1 MSDATVS
8 LSILAAV
15 VVLFVWNRFPVE
27 LVAVGAALALFFS
40 GVLTLD
46 ESLAGFGDPA
56 VILIAALFVV
66 SEGLDATGV
75 TTWLG
80 RTLAEK
86 SGGSARRLLVFTM
99 LLSAG
104 LTALIGLNGTVAA
117 LLPMAVMVAVQRGYP
132 TSQLLMPLAFAG
144 SAGGLLLLTGSPVNV
159 VISEAAADAGV
170 GAFGLAEFALVGIPL
185 VAGTVLI
192 VLALG
197 NRLLPERESSMVPP
211 DLSRQAA
218 VLVEHYSLD
227 NVFHLRAGPSS
238 GLLGRTRARWD
249 LDGYPGIKVI
259 TVLDAASQ
267 RPVSD
272 GLVGVGDRITV
283 VGDPDVARR
292 YAADHELRVEA
303 VRGAA
308 DIAQSLLTRESGAAE
323 VVIPPRSRFVGEE
336 VSPGKVVLG
345 GSLII
350 LAIERQGRDQGPGT
364 TVLQAGDTLLVEGDW
379 ASLTEAIG
387 RPRRARRRLP
397 GPGPPSGGAAGPGL
411 DPGDRRARGHG
422 GPARDRDRPA
432 RGRRAAGGRRYGPA
446 PGRLRAAGLPGD
458 FLDDRAPRGGDDP
471 DVDCHYE
478 VRRRREGR
486 GDSRGRRRRRGAPRA
501 ARRPVRPDRGLRPAH
516 QQHCDGARGH
526 PDRGL
531 GSRPARRLRPSR
543 VDERVRRGRGCVPHA
558 RGHAREHDG
567 DGTGRLPVWRLLE
580 TWAGVGPAVFRRVGR
595 VGPARVEVLMA
606 LRSHRC
612 VPRKNRS
619 TKPVLSVVEGSEILD
634 NFE

>member
-308 DIAQSLLTRESGAAE
+308 DITQSLLTRESGAAE

-379 ASLTEAIG
+379 ASLTEAMGARDVLVVDCPDLVRRQAVPLG
-387 RPRRARRRLP
+387 RGSIPAIVVLAAMVVLLATAIVPPAVAALLAAGAMVLLRVVSVQQAYRGISWTTVLLVAGMIPMSTAITKSGAGARVAEILVDAVGGAGPLALLAALFVLTVVFGQLISNTATALVVIPIAVSAAAQLGVSARPVLMSVCVAAAAAFLTP
-397 GPGPPSGGAAGPGL
+397 VATPANMMVMGPGGYRFGDYWRLGL
-411 DPGDRRARGHG
+411 VLVLLFFAVSV
-422 GPARDRDRPA
+422 
-432 RGRRAAGGRRYGPA
+432 
-446 PGRLRAAGLPGD
+446 GL
-458 FLDDRAPRGGDDP
+458 
-471 DVDCHYE
+471 
-478 VRRRREGR
+478 
-486 GDSRGRRRRRGAPRA
+486 
-501 ARRPVRPDRGLRPAH
+501 
-516 QQHCDGARGH
+516 
-526 PDRGL
+526 
-531 GSRPARRLRPSR
+531 
-543 VDERVRRGRGCVPHA
+543 VP
-558 RGHAREHDG
+558 
-567 DGTGRLPVWRLLE
+567 LVWR
-580 TWAGVGPAVFRRVGR
+580 F
-595 VGPARVEVLMA
+595 
-606 LRSHRC
+606 
-612 VPRKNRS
+612 
-619 TKPVLSVVEGSEILD
+619 
-634 NFE
+634 

>member
-8 LSILAAV
+8 LSILAVV

-27 LVAVGAALALFFS
+27 LVAVGAAIALYFS
-40 GVLTLD
+40 GVLTLN

-117 LLPMAVMVAVQRGYP
+117 LLPMAVVMVAVRRDYP

-170 GAFGLAEFALVGIPL
+170 GPFGLAEFALVGIPL

-197 NRLLPERESSMVPP
+197 KRLLPKRESSMVPP

-238 GLLGRTRARWD
+238 GLLGKSRARWD
-249 LDGYPGIKVI
+249 LESYPGIKVI

-272 GLVGVGDRITV
+272 GLVGTGDRITV
-283 VGDPDVARR
+283 VGNPDVARR
-292 YAADHELRVEA
+292 YAADYDLRVEA
-303 VRGAA
+303 VRSSA
-308 DIAQSLLTRESGAAE
+308 DITQSLLTRESGAAE
-323 VVIPPRSRFVGEE
+323 VVIPPRSRFVGTE
-336 VSPGKVVLG
+336 VNPGKVVLG
-345 GSLII
+345 GNVII
-350 LAIERQGRDQGPGT
+350 LAIDRQGKDQGPGT
-364 TVLQAGDTLLVEGDW
+364 TVLQAGDALLVEGDW
-379 ASLTEAIG
+379 ATLTDAAGARDVLLVDCPDQVRRQAVPLGRGSFPAIVVLAAMIILLATAIVSPALAALLAAG
-387 RPRRARRRLP
+387 AMIVLRVISVQQAYRGISWTTVLLVAGMIPMSTAITKSGSGATVAEILVGAVGGAGPLALLAALFVLTVIFGQLISNTATALVVIPIAVSAAAQLGVSARPVLMSVCVAAAAAFLTP
-397 GPGPPSGGAAGPGL
+397 VATPANMMVMGPGGYRFGDYWRLGL
-411 DPGDRRARGHG
+411 V
-422 GPARDRDRPA
+422 
-432 RGRRAAGGRRYGPA
+432 
-446 PGRLRAAGLPGD
+446 LVLLFFIVSVGL
-458 FLDDRAPRGGDDP
+458 
-471 DVDCHYE
+471 
-478 VRRRREGR
+478 
-486 GDSRGRRRRRGAPRA
+486 
-501 ARRPVRPDRGLRPAH
+501 
-516 QQHCDGARGH
+516 
-526 PDRGL
+526 
-531 GSRPARRLRPSR
+531 
-543 VDERVRRGRGCVPHA
+543 VP
-558 RGHAREHDG
+558 
-567 DGTGRLPVWRLLE
+567 LVWR
-580 TWAGVGPAVFRRVGR
+580 F
-595 VGPARVEVLMA
+595 
-606 LRSHRC
+606 
-612 VPRKNRS
+612 
-619 TKPVLSVVEGSEILD
+619 
-634 NFE
+634 

>member
-80 RTLAEK
+80 RMLVEK
-86 SGGSARRLLVFTM
+86 SGGSSRRLLVFTM

-117 LLPMAVMVAVQRGYP
+117 LLPMAVMVAVRRGFP

-170 GAFGLAEFALVGIPL
+170 GAFGLVEFALVGIPL

-192 VLALG
+192 VLMFG
-197 NRLLPERESSMVPP
+197 SRLLPERESSMVPP
-211 DLSRQAA
+211 DLSQQAA

-227 NVFHLRAGPSS
+227 NVLHLRAGPASN
-238 GLLGRTRARWD
+238 LLGRTRARWE

-303 VRGAA
+303 VRGST
-308 DIAQSLLTRESGAAE
+308 DITQSLLTRDSGAAE

-336 VSPGKVVLG
+336 VSPGRVVLG

-350 LAIERQGRDQGPGT
+350 LAIERQGKDQGPGT

-379 ASLTEAIG
+379 ASLTEAAG
-387 RPRRARRRLP
+387 ARDVLVVDSPDLVRRQAVPL
-397 GPGPPSGGAAGPGL
+397 GPGSIPAIVVLAAMVVLLATAIVPPVVAALLAACAMVLLRVVSVQQAYRGISWTTVLLVAGMIPISTAITKSGAGATVAEILVGAVGGAGPLALLAALFVLTVVFGQLISNTATALVVIPIAVSAAAQLGVSARPVLMSVCVAAAAAFLTPVATPANMMVMGPGGYRF
-411 DPGDRRARGHG
+411 GD
-422 GPARDRDRPA
+422 
-432 RGRRAAGGRRYGPA
+432 YW
-446 PGRLRAAGLPGD
+446 RLGLVLVLL
-458 FLDDRAPRGGDDP
+458 FFA
-471 DVDCHYE
+471 VS
-478 VRRRREGR
+478 V
-486 GDSRGRRRRRGAPRA
+486 
-501 ARRPVRPDRGLRPAH
+501 GL
-516 QQHCDGARGH
+516 
-526 PDRGL
+526 
-531 GSRPARRLRPSR
+531 
-543 VDERVRRGRGCVPHA
+543 VP
-558 RGHAREHDG
+558 
-567 DGTGRLPVWRLLE
+567 LVWR
-580 TWAGVGPAVFRRVGR
+580 F
-595 VGPARVEVLMA
+595 
-606 LRSHRC
+606 
-612 VPRKNRS
+612 
-619 TKPVLSVVEGSEILD
+619 
-634 NFE
+634 

>member
-40 GVLTLD
+40 GVLTLN

-66 SEGLDATGV
+66 SESLDATGV
-75 TTWLG
+75 TSWLG

-132 TSQLLMPLAFAG
+132 TSRLLMPLAFAG

-227 NVFHLRAGPSS
+227 NVFHLRVGPSS
-238 GLLGRTRARWD
+238 GLLGRSRARWD

-272 GLVGVGDRITV
+272 GPVGTGDRITV

-292 YAADHELRVEA
+292 YAGDHELRVEA
-303 VRGAA
+303 VRSSA
-308 DIAQSLLTRESGAAE
+308 DITQSLLTREAGAAE

-350 LAIERQGRDQGPGT
+350 LAIDRQGQDQGPGT
-364 TVLQAGDTLLVEGDW
+364 TVLQAGDTLLMEGDW
-379 ASLTEAIG
+379 ASLTEAAGARDVLVVDSPDLVRRQAVPLG
-387 RPRRARRRLP
+387 RGSIPAIVVLVAMVVLLATAVVPPAVAALLAAGAMVLLRVVSVQQAYRGISWTTVILVAGMIPMSTAITKSGAGARVAEILVGAVGDAGPLALLAALFVLTVVFGQLISNTATALVVIPIAVSSAAQLGVSARPVLMSVCVAAAAAFLTP
-397 GPGPPSGGAAGPGL
+397 VATPANMMVMGPGGYRFGDYWRLGL
-411 DPGDRRARGHG
+411 VLVLLFFAVSV
-422 GPARDRDRPA
+422 
-432 RGRRAAGGRRYGPA
+432 
-446 PGRLRAAGLPGD
+446 GL
-458 FLDDRAPRGGDDP
+458 
-471 DVDCHYE
+471 
-478 VRRRREGR
+478 
-486 GDSRGRRRRRGAPRA
+486 
-501 ARRPVRPDRGLRPAH
+501 
-516 QQHCDGARGH
+516 
-526 PDRGL
+526 
-531 GSRPARRLRPSR
+531 
-543 VDERVRRGRGCVPHA
+543 VP
-558 RGHAREHDG
+558 
-567 DGTGRLPVWRLLE
+567 LVWR
-580 TWAGVGPAVFRRVGR
+580 F
-595 VGPARVEVLMA
+595 
-606 LRSHRC
+606 
-612 VPRKNRS
+612 
-619 TKPVLSVVEGSEILD
+619 
-634 NFE
+634 

>member
-80 RTLAEK
+80 RMLVEK
-86 SGGSARRLLVFTM
+86 SGGSSRRLLVFTM

-117 LLPMAVMVAVQRGYP
+117 LLPMAVMVAVRRSFP

-170 GAFGLAEFALVGIPL
+170 GAFGLVEFALVGIPL

-192 VLALG
+192 VLMFG
-197 NRLLPERESSMVPP
+197 SRLLPERESSMVPP
-211 DLSRQAA
+211 DLSQQAA

-227 NVFHLRAGPSS
+227 NVLHLRAGPSS
-238 GLLGRTRARWD
+238 NLLGRTRARWE

-303 VRGAA
+303 VRGST
-308 DIAQSLLTRESGAAE
+308 DITQSLLTRESGAAE

-336 VSPGKVVLG
+336 VSPGRVVLG

-350 LAIERQGRDQGPGT
+350 LAIERQGKDQGPGT

-379 ASLTEAIG
+379 ASLTEAAG
-387 RPRRARRRLP
+387 ARDVLVVDSPDLVRRQAVPL
-397 GPGPPSGGAAGPGL
+397 GPGSIPAIVVLAAMVVLLATAIVPPVVAALLAACAMVLLRVVSVQQAYRGISWTTVLLVAGMIPISTAITKSGAGATVAEILVGTVGGAGPLALLAALFVLTVVFGQLISNTATALVVIPIAVSAAAQLGVSARPVLMSVCVAAAAAFLTPVATPANMMVMGPGGYRF
-411 DPGDRRARGHG
+411 GD
-422 GPARDRDRPA
+422 
-432 RGRRAAGGRRYGPA
+432 YW
-446 PGRLRAAGLPGD
+446 RLGLVLVLL
-458 FLDDRAPRGGDDP
+458 FFA
-471 DVDCHYE
+471 VS
-478 VRRRREGR
+478 V
-486 GDSRGRRRRRGAPRA
+486 
-501 ARRPVRPDRGLRPAH
+501 GL
-516 QQHCDGARGH
+516 
-526 PDRGL
+526 
-531 GSRPARRLRPSR
+531 
-543 VDERVRRGRGCVPHA
+543 VP
-558 RGHAREHDG
+558 
-567 DGTGRLPVWRLLE
+567 LVWR
-580 TWAGVGPAVFRRVGR
+580 F
-595 VGPARVEVLMA
+595 
-606 LRSHRC
+606 
-612 VPRKNRS
+612 
-619 TKPVLSVVEGSEILD
+619 
-634 NFE
+634 

>member
-80 RTLAEK
+80 RMLVEK
-86 SGGSARRLLVFTM
+86 SGGSSRRLLVFTM

-117 LLPMAVMVAVQRGYP
+117 LLPMAVMVAVRRGFP

-170 GAFGLAEFALVGIPL
+170 GAFGLVEFALVGIPL

-192 VLALG
+192 VLMFG
-197 NRLLPERESSMVPP
+197 SRLLPERESSMVPP
-211 DLSRQAA
+211 DLSQQAA

-227 NVFHLRAGPSS
+227 NVLHLRAGPSS
-238 GLLGRTRARWD
+238 NLLGRTRARWEF
-249 LDGYPGIKVI
+249 DGYPGIKVI

-303 VRGAA
+303 VRGST
-308 DIAQSLLTRESGAAE
+308 DITQSLLTRDSGAAE

-336 VSPGKVVLG
+336 VSPGRVVLG

-350 LAIERQGRDQGPGT
+350 LAIERQGKDQGPGT

-379 ASLTEAIG
+379 ASLTEAAG
-387 RPRRARRRLP
+387 ARDVLVVDSPDLVRRQAVPL
-397 GPGPPSGGAAGPGL
+397 GPGSIPAIVVLAAMVVLLATAIVPPVVAALLAACAMVLLRVVSVQQAYRGISWTTVLLVAGMIPISTAITKSGAGATVAEILVGAVGGAGPLALLAALFVLTVVFGQLISNTATALVVIPIAVSAATQLGVSARPVLMSVCVAAAAAFLTPVATPANMMVMGPGGYRF
-411 DPGDRRARGHG
+411 GD
-422 GPARDRDRPA
+422 
-432 RGRRAAGGRRYGPA
+432 YW
-446 PGRLRAAGLPGD
+446 RLGLVLVLL
-458 FLDDRAPRGGDDP
+458 FFA
-471 DVDCHYE
+471 VS
-478 VRRRREGR
+478 V
-486 GDSRGRRRRRGAPRA
+486 
-501 ARRPVRPDRGLRPAH
+501 GL
-516 QQHCDGARGH
+516 
-526 PDRGL
+526 
-531 GSRPARRLRPSR
+531 
-543 VDERVRRGRGCVPHA
+543 VP
-558 RGHAREHDG
+558 
-567 DGTGRLPVWRLLE
+567 LVWR
-580 TWAGVGPAVFRRVGR
+580 F
-595 VGPARVEVLMA
+595 
-606 LRSHRC
+606 
-612 VPRKNRS
+612 
-619 TKPVLSVVEGSEILD
+619 
-634 NFE
+634 

>member
-80 RTLAEK
+80 RMLVEK
-86 SGGSARRLLVFTM
+86 SGGSSRRLLVFTM

-117 LLPMAVMVAVQRGYP
+117 LLPMAVMVAVRRGFP

-170 GAFGLAEFALVGIPL
+170 GAFGLVEFALVGIPL

-192 VLALG
+192 VLMFG
-197 NRLLPERESSMVPP
+197 SRLLPERESSMVPP
-211 DLSRQAA
+211 DLSQQAA

-227 NVFHLRAGPSS
+227 NVLHLRAGPSS
-238 GLLGRTRARWD
+238 NLLGRTRARWE

-303 VRGAA
+303 VRGST
-308 DIAQSLLTRESGAAE
+308 DITQSLLTRDSGAAE

-336 VSPGKVVLG
+336 VSPGRVVLG

-350 LAIERQGRDQGPGT
+350 LAIERQGKDQGPGT
-364 TVLQAGDTLLVEGDW
+364 TVLQAGDSLLVEGDW
-379 ASLTEAIG
+379 ASLTEAAG
-387 RPRRARRRLP
+387 ARDVLVVDSPDLVRRQAVPL
-397 GPGPPSGGAAGPGL
+397 GPGSIPAIVVLAAMVVLLATAIVPPVVAALLAACAMVLLRVVSVQQAYRGISWTTVLLVAGMIPISTAITKSGAGATVAEILVGAVGGAGPLALLAALFVLTVVFGQLISNTATALVVIPIAVSAAAQLGVSARPVLMSVCVAAAAAFLTPVATPANMMVMGPGGYRF
-411 DPGDRRARGHG
+411 GD
-422 GPARDRDRPA
+422 
-432 RGRRAAGGRRYGPA
+432 YW
-446 PGRLRAAGLPGD
+446 RLGLVLVLL
-458 FLDDRAPRGGDDP
+458 FFA
-471 DVDCHYE
+471 VS
-478 VRRRREGR
+478 V
-486 GDSRGRRRRRGAPRA
+486 
-501 ARRPVRPDRGLRPAH
+501 GL
-516 QQHCDGARGH
+516 
-526 PDRGL
+526 
-531 GSRPARRLRPSR
+531 
-543 VDERVRRGRGCVPHA
+543 VP
-558 RGHAREHDG
+558 
-567 DGTGRLPVWRLLE
+567 LVWR
-580 TWAGVGPAVFRRVGR
+580 F
-595 VGPARVEVLMA
+595 
-606 LRSHRC
+606 
-612 VPRKNRS
+612 
-619 TKPVLSVVEGSEILD
+619 
-634 NFE
+634 

>member
-86 SGGSARRLLVFTM
+86 SGGSSRRLLVFTM

-132 TSQLLMPLAFAG
+132 TSRLLMPLAFAG

-238 GLLGRTRARWD
+238 GLLGRSRARWD
-249 LDGYPGIKVI
+249 LDGYLGIKVI

-292 YAADHELRVEA
+292 YAADYELRVESM
-303 VRGAA
+303 RGAA
-308 DIAQSLLTRESGAAE
+308 DITQSLLTRESGAAE

-336 VSPGKVVLG
+336 VSPGQVVLG

-364 TVLQAGDTLLVEGDW
+364 TVLQAGDTVLVEGDW

-387 RPRRARRRLP
+387 ARDVLVVDCPDLVRRQAVPLGRGSIPAIVVLAAMVVLLATAIVPPAVAALLAAGAMVLLRVVSVQQAYRGISWTTVLLVAGMIPMSTAITKSGAGARVAEILVDAVGGAGPLALLAALFVLTVVFGQLISNTATALVVIPIAVSAAAQLGVSARPVLMSVCVAAAAAFLTP
-397 GPGPPSGGAAGPGL
+397 VATPANMMVMGPGGYRFGDYWRLGL
-411 DPGDRRARGHG
+411 VLVLLFFAVSV
-422 GPARDRDRPA
+422 
-432 RGRRAAGGRRYGPA
+432 
-446 PGRLRAAGLPGD
+446 GL
-458 FLDDRAPRGGDDP
+458 
-471 DVDCHYE
+471 
-478 VRRRREGR
+478 
-486 GDSRGRRRRRGAPRA
+486 
-501 ARRPVRPDRGLRPAH
+501 
-516 QQHCDGARGH
+516 
-526 PDRGL
+526 
-531 GSRPARRLRPSR
+531 
-543 VDERVRRGRGCVPHA
+543 VP
-558 RGHAREHDG
+558 
-567 DGTGRLPVWRLLE
+567 LVWR
-580 TWAGVGPAVFRRVGR
+580 F
-595 VGPARVEVLMA
+595 
-606 LRSHRC
+606 
-612 VPRKNRS
+612 
-619 TKPVLSVVEGSEILD
+619 
-634 NFE
+634 

>member
-80 RTLAEK
+80 RMLVEK
-86 SGGSARRLLVFTM
+86 SGGSSRRLLVFTM

-117 LLPMAVMVAVQRGYP
+117 LLPMAVMVAVRRGFP

-170 GAFGLAEFALVGIPL
+170 GAFGLVEFALVGIPL

-192 VLALG
+192 VLMFG
-197 NRLLPERESSMVPP
+197 SRLLPERESSMVPP
-211 DLSRQAA
+211 DLSQQAA

-227 NVFHLRAGPSS
+227 NVLHLRAGPSS
-238 GLLGRTRARWD
+238 NLLGRTRARWEF
-249 LDGYPGIKVI
+249 DGYPGIKVI

-303 VRGAA
+303 VRGST
-308 DIAQSLLTRESGAAE
+308 DITQSLLTRESGAAE

-336 VSPGKVVLG
+336 VSPGRVVLG

-350 LAIERQGRDQGPGT
+350 LAIERQGKDQGPGT

-379 ASLTEAIG
+379 ASLTEAAG
-387 RPRRARRRLP
+387 ARDVLVVDSPDLVRRQAVPL
-397 GPGPPSGGAAGPGL
+397 GPGSIPAIVVLAAMVVLLATAIVPPVVAALLAACAMVLLRVVSVQQAYRGISWTTVLLVAGMIPISTAITKSGAGATVAEILVGAVGGAGPLALLAALFVLTVVFGQLISNTATALVVIPIAVSAATQLGVSARPVLMSVCVAAAAAFLTPVATPANMMVMGPGGYRF
-411 DPGDRRARGHG
+411 GD
-422 GPARDRDRPA
+422 
-432 RGRRAAGGRRYGPA
+432 YW
-446 PGRLRAAGLPGD
+446 RLGLVLVLL
-458 FLDDRAPRGGDDP
+458 FFA
-471 DVDCHYE
+471 VS
-478 VRRRREGR
+478 V
-486 GDSRGRRRRRGAPRA
+486 
-501 ARRPVRPDRGLRPAH
+501 GL
-516 QQHCDGARGH
+516 
-526 PDRGL
+526 
-531 GSRPARRLRPSR
+531 
-543 VDERVRRGRGCVPHA
+543 VP
-558 RGHAREHDG
+558 
-567 DGTGRLPVWRLLE
+567 LVWR
-580 TWAGVGPAVFRRVGR
+580 F
-595 VGPARVEVLMA
+595 
-606 LRSHRC
+606 
-612 VPRKNRS
+612 
-619 TKPVLSVVEGSEILD
+619 
-634 NFE
+634 